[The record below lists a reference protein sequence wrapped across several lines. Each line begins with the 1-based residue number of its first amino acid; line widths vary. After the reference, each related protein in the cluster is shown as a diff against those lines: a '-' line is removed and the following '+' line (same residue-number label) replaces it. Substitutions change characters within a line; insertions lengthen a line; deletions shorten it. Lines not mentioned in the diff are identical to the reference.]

1 MTWQER
7 RIVTF
12 LSAVLAVLSAI
23 VLVLLGARYKENR
36 AENEAALGIGSTAPA
51 TDPGAYT
58 ALSYENGS
66 FTLSFSL
73 DENGNW
79 VWADDP
85 SFPLDNTTILGITS
99 HLASWKPQQTVTDE
113 AVLAD
118 AGFDQPNGS
127 LTATSAGGETTL
139 LFGRTTTDGNSY
151 YVRLNG
157 DETTAYILPG
167 TLYQLMSR
175 PIYDMMELPEL
186 PELTEDR
193 LLSVTIQGPDE
204 EDGTVGRVTVLTAYQ
219 GEEGTS
225 WRGDGANITD
235 APVVRALLED
245 FAALTITKCM
255 DYHPSDDAAA
265 LCGFDSPAA
274 KVSIRY
280 TTETDAE
287 QTLQL
292 TIGSRLPD
300 ETGRYVQLG
309 DDSTIY
315 FLPTELLDPLMAVSV
330 KGLEG

>member
-58 ALSYENGS
+58 ALSYENSS

-186 PELTEDR
+186 PALTEDR

-204 EDGTVGRVTVLTAYQ
+204 EDGNVGRVTVLTAYQ
-219 GEEGTS
+219 SEEGTS

-245 FAALTITKCM
+245 FAALTITKCV

-265 LCGFDSPAA
+265 LCGFDNPAA

-330 KGLEG
+330 NGLEG

>member
-12 LSAVLAVLSAI
+12 LSAVLAVLFAI
-23 VLVLLGARYKENR
+23 VLVLLGARYKQNR
-36 AENEAALGIGSTAPA
+36 AEKEAAQEAGSTVPA
-51 TDPGAYT
+51 ADPMAYN

-85 SFPLDNTTILGITS
+85 SFPLDDTTILGITGQ
-99 HLASWKPQQTVTDE
+99 LAAWNPQQTVTDE

-118 AGFDQPNGS
+118 AGFNQPSGS
-127 LTATSAGGETTL
+127 LTASAASGSTTL
-139 LFGRTTTDGNSY
+139 LFGRTTNDGNSY

-186 PELTEDR
+186 PVLAEDR

-204 EDGTVGRVTVLTAYQ
+204 EDGNVGRVTVLTAYQ
-219 GEEGTS
+219 GEDGTS

-245 FAALTITKCM
+245 FAALTITKCV

-265 LCGFDSPAA
+265 LCGFDNPAA

>member
-12 LSAVLAVLSAI
+12 LSAVLAVLFAI

-36 AENEAALGIGSTAPA
+36 AEKEAAQEAGSTVPA
-51 TDPGAYT
+51 ADPMAYN

-85 SFPLDNTTILGITS
+85 SFPLDDTTILGITGQ
-99 HLASWKPQQTVTDE
+99 LAAWNPQQTVTDE

-118 AGFDQPNGS
+118 AGFDQPSGS
-127 LTATSAGGETTL
+127 LTASAASGSTTL
-139 LFGRTTTDGNSY
+139 LFGRTTNDGNSY

-186 PELTEDR
+186 PVLSEER

-204 EDGTVGRVTVLTAYQ
+204 EDGSVGPVTVLTAQQ
-219 GEEGTS
+219 GDGVTT
-225 WRGDGANITD
+225 WRSSGANITD
-235 APVVRALLED
+235 DPTVRALIADLTS
-245 FAALTITKCM
+245 LTITKCV
-255 DYHPSDDAAA
+255 DYHPSDEAAS
-265 LCGFDSPAA
+265 LCGFDNPTAQ
-274 KVSIRY
+274 VTIRY
-280 TTETDAE
+280 TAGTDSE
-287 QTLQL
+287 QALAL
-292 TIGSRLPD
+292 TIGNRLED
-300 ETGRYVQLG
+300 GSGRYVRLG
-309 DDSTIY
+309 DDPTIY
-315 FLPTELLDPLMAVSV
+315 FLPTEALDPLMPVAVN
-330 KGLEG
+330 GLEG

>member
-12 LSAVLAVLSAI
+12 LSAVLAVLFAI

-51 TDPGAYT
+51 MDPGAYT

-127 LTATSAGGETTL
+127 LTATSAGGDTTL

-186 PELTEDR
+186 PALTEDR
-193 LLSVTIQGPDE
+193 LLSVTIQGPD
-204 EDGTVGRVTVLTAYQ
+204 
-219 GEEGTS
+219 
-225 WRGDGANITD
+225 
-235 APVVRALLED
+235 
-245 FAALTITKCM
+245 
-255 DYHPSDDAAA
+255 
-265 LCGFDSPAA
+265 
-274 KVSIRY
+274 
-280 TTETDAE
+280 
-287 QTLQL
+287 
-292 TIGSRLPD
+292 
-300 ETGRYVQLG
+300 
-309 DDSTIY
+309 
-315 FLPTELLDPLMAVSV
+315 
-330 KGLEG
+330 

>member
-23 VLVLLGARYKENR
+23 VLVLLGARYKQNR

-127 LTATSAGGETTL
+127 LTATSAGGDTTL

-186 PELTEDR
+186 PVLAEDR

-245 FAALTITKCM
+245 FAALTITKCV
-255 DYHPSDDAAA
+255 DYHPSDDAAVI
-265 LCGFDSPAA
+265 CGFDSPAA

-287 QTLQL
+287 QTLTL

-300 ETGRYVQLG
+300 ETGRYVRLG

>member
-12 LSAVLAVLSAI
+12 LSAVLAVLFAI

-36 AENEAALGIGSTAPA
+36 AEKEAAQEDGSAAPA
-51 TDPGAYT
+51 ADPGAYT

-66 FTLSFSL
+66 FTLSFAL
-73 DENGNW
+73 DENGAW

-85 SFPLDNTTILGITS
+85 SFPLDDTTILGITGQ
-99 HLASWKPQQTVTDE
+99 LASWKPQQTVTDAE
-113 AVLAD
+113 VLAD

-127 LTATSAGGETTL
+127 LTATTAKGDTTL
-139 LFGRTTTDGNSY
+139 LFGRTTTDGSSY

-186 PELTEDR
+186 PVLSEDR

-204 EDGTVGRVTVLTAYQ
+204 EDGTVGSVTVLTAYQ
-219 GEEGTS
+219 GESGTS

-245 FAALTITKCM
+245 FAALTITKCV

-265 LCGFDSPAA
+265 ICGFDHPAA

-300 ETGRYVQLG
+300 ETGRYVRLG
-309 DDSTIY
+309 SDSTIY
-315 FLPTELLDPLMAVSV
+315 FLPTDLLDPLMAVSV
-330 KGLEG
+330 NGLEG

>member
-12 LSAVLAVLSAI
+12 LSAVLAVLFAI
-23 VLVLLGARYKENR
+23 VLVLLGARYKQNR
-36 AENEAALGIGSTAPA
+36 AEKEAAQEVGSTSPA
-51 TDPGAYT
+51 ADPVAYN

-85 SFPLDNTTILGITS
+85 SFPLDDTTILGITGQ
-99 HLASWKPQQTVTDE
+99 LASWDPQQTVTDE

-118 AGFDQPNGS
+118 AGFDQPSGS
-127 LTATSAGGETTL
+127 LTASTAVGTTTL

-186 PELTEDR
+186 PVLAEDR

-245 FAALTITKCM
+245 FAALTITKCV

-265 LCGFDSPAA
+265 LCGFDNPAA

>member
-12 LSAVLAVLSAI
+12 LSAVLVVLSAI

-157 DETTAYILPG
+157 DETTAYILSG
-167 TLYQLMSR
+167 TLYQLISR
-175 PIYDMMELPEL
+175 PIYDMMELPAL
-186 PELTEDR
+186 PELPEDR

-204 EDGTVGRVTVLTAYQ
+204 EDGNVGRVTVLTAYQ

-245 FAALTITKCM
+245 FAALTITKCV

-265 LCGFDSPAA
+265 ICGFDHPTA

-280 TTETDAE
+280 TTETDTE

>member
-12 LSAVLAVLSAI
+12 LSAVLAVLFAI
-23 VLVLLGARYKENR
+23 VLVLLGARYKANR
-36 AENEAALGIGSTAPA
+36 AEKEAAQEAGSMAPA
-51 TDPGAYT
+51 ADPGAYT
-58 ALSYENGS
+58 ALIYENGS
-66 FTLSFSL
+66 FTLSFAL

-79 VWADDP
+79 IWADDP
-85 SFPLDNTTILGITS
+85 SFPLDDTTILGITGQ
-99 HLASWKPQQTVTDE
+99 LASWKPQQTVTDAE
-113 AVLAD
+113 VLAD

-127 LTATSAGGETTL
+127 LTATTAKGDTTL
-139 LFGRTTTDGNSY
+139 LFGRTTTDGSSY
-151 YVRLNG
+151 YIRLNG
-157 DETTAYILPG
+157 DETTAYILPD

-186 PELTEDR
+186 PALPEDH

-204 EDGTVGRVTVLTAYQ
+204 EDGNVGRVTVLTAYQ

-235 APVVRALLED
+235 APVVRALLAD
-245 FAALTITKCM
+245 FAALTITKCV
-255 DYHPSDDAAA
+255 DYHPSDDAAS
-265 LCGFDSPAA
+265 LCGFDQPAA

-292 TIGSRLPD
+292 IIGSRLPD
-300 ETGRYVQLG
+300 ETGRYVRLG
-309 DDSTIY
+309 SDSTIY
-315 FLPTELLDPLMAVSV
+315 FLPTELLDPLMSVSV
-330 KGLEG
+330 NGLEG